1 VLKYTINNKID
12 ERIYQIKIILK
23 FERNLDN
30 SFYIQDRMP
39 AGFNQATSDIE
50 SIVGVQFSILS
61 PEEIERSSVVEI
73 VSQTPYEGNEPKIGG
88 LFDPR
93 MGVLDNGKVCRTC
106 GQTNHG
112 CPGHFGHYRLTRP
125 VYYIQFHTMIMN
137 VLKCICIRCSKLRI
151 DKDHH
156 KDLLLRKGEAR
167 WKEVL
172 ALSSNVKRC
181 GQECEDGCG
190 APQPDKFT
198 REGIARIVA
207 HYQEMKQQQPL
218 EVEYVHRLFRR
229 ISDEDVDFMGLSR
242 FWCRPDWMI
251 CTVLRIPPPQVRPSV
266 VQDNNQRSE
275 DDLTHKLFD
284 IIKNDRTL
292 QQKIEGNSSKN
303 VIDEMT
309 NVVQYHVAT
318 LVDNDIP
325 GVAPSAQRSGRPL
338 KSIQQRLGGK
348 EGRIRYNIQGKRVEF
363 SARSVITPDP
373 NLSVGEIGVPVEI
386 ATNLTIPERVTPYN
400 LDKLYKLVQ
409 NGADKWPG
417 AKTIVR
423 KDGRMISL
431 KHVPT
436 REIVLYEGDVVNRHL
451 LDNDI
456 GLFNR
461 QPTLHK
467 MSMMG
472 HRVKVLPYKTFRM
485 NVLTTRPYNADFDGD
500 EMNFHVAQSYEAMV
514 ELEEIAAVPHH
525 IITPR
530 HAKPMIGVYQ
540 DTLVGS
546 FRLTQPGIEF
556 TRREFMNLMMWN
568 KRFDGMMP
576 IARGKKTEMERWTGQ
591 QVLGAL
597 MPPVNIEMGN
607 KSYDSEKE
615 NTTSDNYVKIVDGDI
630 LQGVVD
636 GDIYMKPSKGIVH
649 VAYNDCGS
657 KDTVGL
663 LDALQNTVEN
673 FLVLNG
679 FSVGISDLIADE
691 ETKKTIDAKIQEKK
705 KQVEQVILQVHLDL
719 FDNNTGKTNQQEFE
733 DQIFGI
739 LNQATSDAGSTGQ
752 QSLSSENRLL
762 SMVRSGSKG
771 EPLNVAQ
778 MMACLG
784 QTAIEGKRVPYGF
797 TDRTLPHYKKYD
809 DSSEARGFIESSF
822 IRGLTPQQFFFHAM
836 SGREGLIDTAVK
848 TADTGYIQRQLIK
861 SMEDL
866 TVQHDGTVR
875 DCNNNIIQYHYGEDG
890 INPTK
895 IETQSLPIGKLSQEE
910 IRTQFGMTEV
920 DWSTVLKDG
929 VERNDSLLITE
940 YVQEIIFDQRMM
952 VEGVFQKK
960 SLDSG
965 SVFAPVNLARW
976 ILNTKVRFAL
986 NPKDKTD
993 LTPGIVLEG
1002 IKKIIGRTHA
1012 YHKIWCALLRFH
1024 LAPHKLIVKERF
1036 TISAFEMLMELIVA
1050 THMKSWIQPGE
1061 QVGIVAAQ
1069 SIGEPATQM
1078 SSVKD
1083 SLIVLQSD
1091 SGLKYYGTIGEICD
1105 SILEENKEKLIHHG
1119 ENSVILPLEE
1129 NYYIVG
1135 VSEDEKTS
1143 WKRISEISRHPANGG
1158 LVEVMTRTGRKTTA
1172 TLTHSFLKRSPT
1184 GIVPVLGSELK
1195 VGMRIPIAKI
1205 IPEVPQP
1212 IMSMTKGNTT
1222 FTMNK
1227 EFGWICGIYLADGSF
1242 NGNIIS
1248 ISKVNPMVE
1257 VKLLAFA
1264 EQYDMRFETVHRQ
1277 CEYGPSKNNNL
1288 YSKDLK
1294 DFLMETFN
1302 TGSYEKKIG
1311 ATVFHA
1317 NKEFIAGVIGGF
1329 FDGDGNVSVERQ
1341 LIRASSRS
1349 ETLIQQMTALL
1360 GYVGMFGVMS
1370 QESSVRIKDKI
1381 QHTLVIPRKFA
1392 KTYKEQVGFQLQEK
1406 ADALDKIIEY
1416 NERQDIHSEQEM
1428 IDKIPELGPTIAETG
1443 KLLKMPGQSRLYGR
1457 WAKKESI
1464 GRQTLTKYVT
1474 EFEAKWKELDENV
1487 EKYDRVKVEKNMSLL
1502 QSALAADVLWDEI
1515 TELIYHAD
1523 PKEYVYDFTVPGN
1536 DSFMVDCN
1544 VLVHNTLNTFHQ
1556 AGVASKSAVTRGVPR
1571 LRELLKVTQN
1581 PKASSLTIYLKPE
1594 YRQNKDKA
1602 REVVQELELTV
1613 LRNITDKVAI
1623 YWDEKDESTVV
1634 EEDKELMR
1642 FYALFE
1648 EDEMEKEKLEEQW
1661 SKWLLR
1667 LELNR
1672 EEMFNRNISMQEVV
1686 TVIKNQFNNDIN
1698 VVYSDYNSD
1707 KLVMRIRLPDK
1718 DKKDKDTASQLDDF
1732 TNLKKFQNKLLN
1744 SIVIRG
1750 VPGIKAVT
1758 FRNDKQYVEDVNE
1771 KYVQVEQYVLDTDGS
1786 NYIKVM
1792 NHPAVDG
1799 TKLYSTNVWDVY
1811 EVLGIE
1817 ATRAV
1822 LFNEINGLFESVGVN
1837 YRHLCL
1843 LCDVMTRF
1851 GKLMSIDRYGINKN
1865 DIGTLAKASFE
1876 ETEKILLK
1884 AALFG
1889 EVDPVTGVSANIMM
1903 GQPIRGGTAFSQ
1915 ILLDDQMLVELLKS
1929 IDVNKNKGRLE
1940 QEEEGDLSRLNET
1953 DVQLQDPCSSTQ
1965 FKMSM
1970 VLPHPGAILKEDD
1983 VELIDY

>member
-1 VLKYTINNKID
+1 LKYAINNKFD
-12 ERIYQIKIILK
+12 ELAYQIKITLK

-156 KDLLLRKGEAR
+156 KELLLRKGEAR

-172 ALSSNVKRC
+172 ALSSNIKRC

-207 HYQEMKQQQPL
+207 HYQELKQQQPL

-242 FWCRPDWMI
+242 YWCRPDWMI

-284 IIKNDRTL
+284 IIKNDKTL
-292 QQKIEGNSSKN
+292 QQKIEGNSNKN

-373 NLSVGEIGVPVEI
+373 NLSVGEIGVPLEI

-436 REIVLYEGDVVNRHL
+436 KEIVLYEGDVVNRHL

-568 KRFDGMMP
+568 KRFDGTMP
-576 IARGKKTEMERWTGQ
+576 IARGTRDGKERWTGQ

-607 KSYDSEKE
+607 KSYDSEKD
-615 NTTSDNYVKIVDGDI
+615 NSSSDNYIKIVDGDI

-663 LDALQNTVEN
+663 LDSLQNTVEN

-875 DCNNNIIQYHYGEDG
+875 DTNNNIIQYHYGEDG

-910 IRTQFGMTEV
+910 IRTQFGMTTV

-929 VERNDSLLITE
+929 VVRNDSELITE
-940 YVQEIIFDQRMM
+940 YVQELIFDQRMM

-986 NPKDKTD
+986 NPREKTD

-1002 IKKIIGRTHA
+1002 IKKIISRTHA

-1036 TISAFEMLMELIVA
+1036 TKDAFEMLMELIVA
-1050 THMKSWIQPGE
+1050 THMKAWVQPGE

-1078 SSVKD
+1078 
-1083 SLIVLQSD
+1083 
-1091 SGLKYYGTIGEICD
+1091 
-1105 SILEENKEKLIHHG
+1105 
-1119 ENSVILPLEE
+1119 
-1129 NYYIVG
+1129 
-1135 VSEDEKTS
+1135 
-1143 WKRISEISRHPANGG
+1143 
-1158 LVEVMTRTGRKTTA
+1158 
-1172 TLTHSFLKRSPT
+1172 
-1184 GIVPVLGSELK
+1184 
-1195 VGMRIPIAKI
+1195 
-1205 IPEVPQP
+1205 
-1212 IMSMTKGNTT
+1212 
-1222 FTMNK
+1222 
-1227 EFGWICGIYLADGSF
+1227 
-1242 NGNIIS
+1242 
-1248 ISKVNPMVE
+1248 
-1257 VKLLAFA
+1257 
-1264 EQYDMRFETVHRQ
+1264 
-1277 CEYGPSKNNNL
+1277 
-1288 YSKDLK
+1288 
-1294 DFLMETFN
+1294 
-1302 TGSYEKKIG
+1302 
-1311 ATVFHA
+1311 
-1317 NKEFIAGVIGGF
+1317 
-1329 FDGDGNVSVERQ
+1329 
-1341 LIRASSRS
+1341 
-1349 ETLIQQMTALL
+1349 
-1360 GYVGMFGVMS
+1360 
-1370 QESSVRIKDKI
+1370 
-1381 QHTLVIPRKFA
+1381 
-1392 KTYKEQVGFQLQEK
+1392 
-1406 ADALDKIIEY
+1406 
-1416 NERQDIHSEQEM
+1416 
-1428 IDKIPELGPTIAETG
+1428 
-1443 KLLKMPGQSRLYGR
+1443 
-1457 WAKKESI
+1457 
-1464 GRQTLTKYVT
+1464 
-1474 EFEAKWKELDENV
+1474 
-1487 EKYDRVKVEKNMSLL
+1487 
-1502 QSALAADVLWDEI
+1502 
-1515 TELIYHAD
+1515 
-1523 PKEYVYDFTVPGN
+1523 
-1536 DSFMVDCN
+1536 
-1544 VLVHNTLNTFHQ
+1544 TLNTFHQ

-1594 YRQNKDKA
+1594 YRNNKDKA

-1623 YWDEKDESTVV
+1623 YWDEKDETTIV

-1648 EDEMEKEKLEEQW
+1648 EDEMENEKMEEQW

-1758 FRNDKQYVEDVNE
+1758 FRNDKQYVEDVNG
-1771 KYVQVEQYVLDTDGS
+1771 KYQQVEQYVLDTDGS

-1915 ILLDDQMLVELLKS
+1915 ILLDDQMLIELLKS

-1940 QEEEGDLSRLNET
+1940 QEEEGDLSRLDEAGG
-1953 DVQLQDPCSSTQ
+1953 QMQDPCSSTQ
-1965 FKMSM
+1965 FKMNM
-1970 VLPHPGAILKEDD
+1970 VLPHVGAIMKEED

>member
-1 VLKYTINNKID
+1 MQSLNRY
-12 ERIYQIKIILK
+12 
-23 FERNLDN
+23 N
-30 SFYIQDRMP
+30 SFYLQDRMP
-39 AGFNQATSDIE
+39 AGFNQHSSDIE
-50 SIVGVQFSILS
+50 SVVGVQFSVLS

-73 VSQTPYEGNEPKIGG
+73 TTHITYEGNEPKIGG

-93 MGVLDNGKVCRTC
+93 MGVLDNGKICRTC

-125 VYYIQFHTMIMN
+125 VYYIQFHAMIMN

-151 DKDHH
+151 DKDLP
-156 KDLLLRKGEAR
+156 KNRDLLHRKGEAR
-167 WKEVL
+167 WKSILEE
-172 ALSSNVKRC
+172 SSKIKRC

-207 HYQEMKQQQPL
+207 HYQELKQQQPL

-251 CTVLRIPPPQVRPSV
+251 CTVLRVPPPQVRPSV

-275 DDLTHKLFD
+275 DDLTHKLVD

-292 QQKIEGNSSKN
+292 LQKIENNSSKN

-373 NLSVGEIGVPVEI
+373 NLSVAEIGVPIEI
-386 ATNLTIPERVTPYN
+386 AMNLTSPEPVTPYN
-400 LDKLYKLVQ
+400 LKKLYKLVQ

-431 KHVPT
+431 KHVKT
-436 REIVLYEGDVVNRHL
+436 EEIVLYEGDVVNRHL

-456 GLFNR
+456 LLFNR

-485 NVLTTRPYNADFDGD
+485 NVLATRPYNADFDGD
-500 EMNFHVAQSYEAMV
+500 EMNAHLPQSYEAMV

-546 FRLTQPGIEF
+546 YRLTQPGIEF
-556 TRREFMNLMMWN
+556 TQREFMNLMMWN
-568 KRFDGMMP
+568 KRFDGLMP
-576 IARGKKTEMERWTGQ
+576 NARIVDRKRWTGQ
-591 QVLGAL
+591 QVLSAL
-597 MPPVNIEMGN
+597 LPPVNIEMPN
-607 KSYDSEKE
+607 KSYNRKTDNKDSV
-615 NTTSDNYVKIVDGDI
+615 NYVKIVEGDI
-630 LQGVVD
+630 IQGVVD

-649 VAYNDCGS
+649 VSYNDHGPT
-657 KDTVGL
+657 DTVNL
-663 LDALQNTVEN
+663 LDSLQNTVEN

-691 ETKKTIDAKIQEKK
+691 ETNRQIQEKIQERK

-739 LNQATSDAGSTGQ
+739 LNQATSDAGKTGQ
-752 QSLSSENRLL
+752 ESLSNENRLL
-762 SMVRSGSKG
+762 AMVRSGSKG

-784 QTAIEGKRVPYGF
+784 QQAIEGKRVPYGF

-809 DSSEARGFIESSF
+809 DSAEARGFIESSF

-848 TADTGYIQRQLIK
+848 TADTGYIQRQLVK

-875 DCNNNIIQYHYGEDG
+875 DANNNIIQFHYGEDG

-895 IETQSLPIGKLSQEE
+895 IETQGLPLEALSQED
-910 IRTQFGMTEV
+910 IRTVYGMQNQ
-920 DWSTVLKDG
+920 DWSAILKSGTVRENDELIVQAY
-929 VERNDSLLITE
+929 VEEMIR
-940 YVQEIIFDQRMM
+940 DQYMM
-952 VEGVFQKK
+952 VEEVFQKK
-960 SLDSG
+960 THEDG
-965 SVFAPVNLARW
+965 SIFAPVNLARGV
-976 ILNTKVRFAL
+976 LNIKTRFGIK
-986 NPKDKTD
+986 NTDQTD
-993 LTPGIVLEG
+993 LTPKMVLEG
-1002 IKKIIGRTHA
+1002 IKKVIDRTHP

-1024 LAPHKLIVKERF
+1024 LAPHKIIVEERF
-1036 TISAFEMLMELIVA
+1036 TKNAFEVLMELIVM
-1050 THMKSWIQPGE
+1050 THMKSWVQPGD

-1078 SSVKD
+1078 
-1083 SLIVLQSD
+1083 
-1091 SGLKYYGTIGEICD
+1091 
-1105 SILEENKEKLIHHG
+1105 
-1119 ENSVILPLEE
+1119 
-1129 NYYIVG
+1129 
-1135 VSEDEKTS
+1135 
-1143 WKRISEISRHPANGG
+1143 
-1158 LVEVMTRTGRKTTA
+1158 
-1172 TLTHSFLKRSPT
+1172 
-1184 GIVPVLGSELK
+1184 
-1195 VGMRIPIAKI
+1195 
-1205 IPEVPQP
+1205 
-1212 IMSMTKGNTT
+1212 
-1222 FTMNK
+1222 
-1227 EFGWICGIYLADGSF
+1227 
-1242 NGNIIS
+1242 
-1248 ISKVNPMVE
+1248 
-1257 VKLLAFA
+1257 
-1264 EQYDMRFETVHRQ
+1264 
-1277 CEYGPSKNNNL
+1277 
-1288 YSKDLK
+1288 
-1294 DFLMETFN
+1294 
-1302 TGSYEKKIG
+1302 
-1311 ATVFHA
+1311 
-1317 NKEFIAGVIGGF
+1317 
-1329 FDGDGNVSVERQ
+1329 
-1341 LIRASSRS
+1341 
-1349 ETLIQQMTALL
+1349 
-1360 GYVGMFGVMS
+1360 
-1370 QESSVRIKDKI
+1370 
-1381 QHTLVIPRKFA
+1381 
-1392 KTYKEQVGFQLQEK
+1392 
-1406 ADALDKIIEY
+1406 
-1416 NERQDIHSEQEM
+1416 
-1428 IDKIPELGPTIAETG
+1428 
-1443 KLLKMPGQSRLYGR
+1443 
-1457 WAKKESI
+1457 
-1464 GRQTLTKYVT
+1464 
-1474 EFEAKWKELDENV
+1474 
-1487 EKYDRVKVEKNMSLL
+1487 
-1502 QSALAADVLWDEI
+1502 
-1515 TELIYHAD
+1515 
-1523 PKEYVYDFTVPGN
+1523 
-1536 DSFMVDCN
+1536 
-1544 VLVHNTLNTFHQ
+1544 TLNTFHQ

-1581 PKASSLTIYLKPE
+1581 PKATSLTIYLKPE
-1594 YRQNKDKA
+1594 YRKNKDKA
-1602 REVVQELELTV
+1602 REVVQDLELTV

-1623 YWDEKDESTVV
+1623 YWDENDERTVV
-1634 EEDKELMR
+1634 QEDLQLMA
-1642 FYALFE
+1642 FYRQFE
-1648 EDEMEKEKLEEQW
+1648 MDTQSANW
-1661 SKWLLR
+1661 SKWMLR

-1672 EEMFNRNISMQEVV
+1672 EEMFNRNISIQEVV
-1686 TVIKNQFNNDIN
+1686 SVIKVQFNNDIN

-1707 KLVMRIRLPDK
+1707 NLVMRIRLPNRDN
-1718 DKKDKDTASQLDDF
+1718 DTASNLDEF

-1750 VPGIKAVT
+1750 LPGIKAVT
-1758 FRNDKQYVEDVNE
+1758 FRNDKQFVEMVE
-1771 KYVQVEQYVLDTDGS
+1771 GRYQEVEQFVLDTDGS
-1786 NYIKVM
+1786 NLIKVM

-1799 TKLYSTNVWDVY
+1799 THVYSTNVWDIY

-1817 ATRAV
+1817 ATRAI
-1822 LFNEINGLFESVGVN
+1822 LFNEISGLFDSVGVN

-1851 GKLMSIDRYGINKN
+1851 GRLMSIDRYGINKN

-1903 GQPIRGGTAFSQ
+1903 GQAIRGGTAFSQ
-1915 ILLDDQMLVELLKS
+1915 ILLDDQALPVLLRE
-1929 IDVNKNKGRLE
+1929 IDVERGRLD
-1940 QEEEGDLSRLNET
+1940 QEEEGDLDQMEDSRPSA
-1953 DVQLQDPCSSTQ
+1953 DDPCALTQ
-1965 FKMSM
+1965 FQMNM
-1970 VLPHPGAILKEDD
+1970 VLPTTAVPIEMQLDEPD
-1983 VELIDY
+1983 VEIDIVDA